1 MLATEMDHIWVFNIV
16 FLTQMCVCP
25 PYDRSLEL
33 RLSVVH
39 NVLQDPPQ
47 RNWDGQKDKNSSY
60 EPGFAMSANLQ
71 TQSQQ
76 LCISCSSG
84 ATTET
89 GGRCTDAYLVLLQL
103 PDTEWQHSH
112 QKETVKNQNQR
123 ADPPSPLCPRTWHDG
138 SRILRVNYRYTL
150 KPTQL
155 EMNTYIH
162 IVLKRIQPPQDT
174 VKFWFKIGL
183 KNP

>member
-1 MLATEMDHIWVFNIV
+1 M
-16 FLTQMCVCP
+16 CP

-47 RNWDGQKDKNSSY
+47 GNWDGQKDKNSGY
-60 EPGFAMSANLQ
+60 EPGFTMSPNLQ
-71 TQSQQ
+71 KQSQN

-84 ATTET
+84 ATRET
-89 GGRCTDAYLVLLQL
+89 GGCWTKAYLVLLQL
-103 PDTEWQHSH
+103 PDAEWQHSH

-138 SRILRVNYRYTL
+138 SRTLRVNYRGTL
-150 KPTQL
+150 KPTRL
-155 EMNTYIH
+155 EINSH
-162 IVLKRIQPPQDT
+162 IW
-174 VKFWFKIGL
+174 VKY
-183 KNP
+183 